1 MVEERNDARAEFPT
15 LNASAHDTDWPA
27 SRKPRAVTAWFIPNL
42 GLADVRL
49 GGGPGMARR
58 SVLASKVESEVQ
70 LLQRHVTMLKA
81 IVENQPI
88 GIIRLSEMLKY
99 PQHKVRYSLRI
110 LEQEGLIKPSP
121 DGAVT
126 TDKLEAFLMYLK
138 GMLDEVADTVQA
150 LRKTIT

>member
-1 MVEERNDARAEFPT
+1 
-15 LNASAHDTDWPA
+15 
-27 SRKPRAVTAWFIPNL
+27 
-42 GLADVRL
+42 
-49 GGGPGMARR
+49 MARR

-126 TDKLEAFLMYLK
+126 TDKLEAFLDYLK
-138 GMLDEVADTVQA
+138 SVLDSMSGTVQE
-150 LRKTIT
+150 LRKTLG